1 MVPNPDVLAL
11 VQKSG
16 FVRARELKQA
26 GLRSTEL
33 GKLVSQGEL
42 IRLERGVYTS
52 AGRPVSEHDSIAVV
66 AIKYPRAV
74 FCLLTALRIHDLTTQ
89 SPHEVWVAI
98 DIKARAPA
106 LDYPPIRTM
115 RFSGAALHEGNEQ
128 RSMDGIVQLSVTS
141 IEKTITDCFKFRNK
155 IGVDIAIEA
164 LRQAWEEKRINMDKL
179 WRCAQICR
187 VHNVMRPYLEIL
199 N

>member
-106 LDYPPIRTM
+106 LDYPPIRIM

>member
-1 MVPNPDVLAL
+1 MVPNPDVLTL

>member
-74 FCLLTALRIHDLTTQ
+74 FCLLTALRIHYLTTQ

-106 LDYPPIRTM
+106 LDYPPLRIM

-128 RSMDGIVQLSVTS
+128 RSMDSIVQLSVTS

-164 LRQAWEEKRINMDKL
+164 LRQAWEEKRINMDEL

>member
-11 VQKSG
+11 VQKSS

>member
-106 LDYPPIRTM
+106 LDYPPLRIM